1 MTHDLTWQEG
11 AICATDDVHIL
22 NIFFH
27 DEDSPEDYTPEA
39 KRICGNCPV
48 RRECLQYALDN
59 EERFGVWGG
68 ADETTR
74 RWALSIDQY
83 GKPIQ
88 RVREMKCPYCESTE
102 IITVARRKVRTHLR
116 CTTCQLTWWSRKIGT
131 LHPIDAER
139 QETSDDMEE
148 PI

>member
-1 MTHDLTWQEG
+1 MTNTPAWQER
-11 AICATDDVHIL
+11 AICATNDTTIL

-27 DEDSPEDYTPEA
+27 DDEDEVDYTEEA
-39 KRICGNCPV
+39 KRICSNCPV
-48 RRECLQYALDN
+48 RRDCLQFALDN

-88 RVREMKCPYCESTE
+88 RVRDMKCPYCDGTDIST
-102 IITVARRKVRTHLR
+102 IARRKVRTHLK
-116 CTTCQLTWWSRKIGT
+116 CGTCQLAWWSRKMSNMIP
-131 LHPIDAER
+131 LN
-139 QETSDDMEE
+139 QEDTSDDMDGTV
-148 PI
+148 